1 MEVRVTTMNVPYG
14 FGKTVLAHLPFAD
27 GGELSDTDD
36 LAALG
41 LDSMGI
47 VQLLADLE
55 EEFGIEVPDELITED
70 TFATAGSLWQAVG
83 GLIPAGRLA
92 DA

>member
-1 MEVRVTTMNVPYG
+1 MEVMVTTMNVPYI
-14 FGKTVLAHLPFAD
+14 FSKAVLPHLPFSN
-27 GGELSDTDD
+27 GEELAATDD
-36 LAALG
+36 LTALG

-55 EEFGIEVPDELITED
+55 EEFGIEVPDEVINEE
-70 TFATAGSLWQAVG
+70 TFATAGSLWQALG
-83 GLIPAGRLA
+83 GLIPAERLS